1 MTRARLSAFDASF
14 LAIETPTAH
23 MHVGWVAI
31 FSPPVDGELPS
42 FSELRDHI
50 GSRLARAPRYR
61 QRLAP
66 VPFGV
71 LAAEWVD
78 DDAFSVERHVYRARG
93 PLGDLV
99 DEVMSVPLRRD
110 RPLWEMWICEDTER
124 EWFAIV
130 GKAHHCMIDG
140 TAAIE
145 LTSLLLDVTPEPAA
159 CEPDVWRAV
168 PAPSAERLLVRG
180 VRDLVGDQLGLLHG
194 SLRAAISPARA
205 AKQTVSGALRA
216 TRAVGH
222 SLRAAPAS
230 LLNRP
235 LTPLRSLAWTQRPLA
250 DLQLVKRNYGMTV
263 NDVLLAA
270 VAGGMR
276 TYMIRRREEPVA
288 LKVMVPVNVRSSNG
302 THAVG
307 NQISF
312 VFVELPCDE
321 PQPLGRLYQVRSAMS
336 QRKRDGAP
344 EGADLLFKAAARTP
358 VGVQRAISRLVA
370 SPRTFNLVV
379 SNVPGPR
386 APLFMLGCPLKTIY
400 PVVPLADQH
409 AVSIGMTTVGDQA
422 CFGIYADRQALPDVG
437 VLARDID
444 NALTELLA
452 CVDPSVTV
460 GPWLKPLQISARRLA
475 PLAPLAAEEESVTED
490 LA

>member
-14 LAIETPTAH
+14 LTVETPTAH
-23 MHVGWVAI
+23 MHVGFVATL
-31 FSPPVDGELPS
+31 SAPEGSLPPS
-42 FSELRDHI
+42 FAELRDHI

-61 QRLAP
+61 QKLAP
-66 VPFGV
+66 VPLG
-71 LAAEWVD
+71 LHTAEWVD
-78 DDAFSVERHVYRARG
+78 DEAFSVDRHVYRARG

-110 RPLWEMWICEDTER
+110 RPLWEMWICEDSSQ

-130 GKAHHCMIDG
+130 GKVHHCMIDG

-145 LTSLLLDVTPEPAA
+145 LTALLLDPTPEPGA
-159 CEPDVWRAV
+159 CEADGWRAT
-168 PAPSAERLLVRG
+168 PPPSAERLLVRG
-180 VRDLVGDQLGLLHG
+180 VRDLVGENLGLLQG
-194 SLRAAISPARA
+194 SLWAARAPTRAAR
-205 AKQTVSGALRA
+205 QTLKGAVRA

-222 SLRAAPAS
+222 SLRAAPES

-235 LTPLRSLAWTQRPLA
+235 LSPLRSLAWTQRPLA
-250 DLQLVKRNYGMTV
+250 DLQLIKRTYGMTV
-263 NDVLLAA
+263 NDVLLAG

-276 TYMIRRREEPVA
+276 TYMIRRREEPIA
-288 LKVMVPVNVRSSNG
+288 LKTMVPVSVRD
-302 THAVG
+302 TREQRPTG

-321 PQPLGRLYQVRSAMS
+321 AQPLGRLYGVRAAMN

-344 EGADLLFKAAARTP
+344 EGADLFFKAAARTP
-358 VGVQRAISRLVA
+358 SGVQRAISRLIA

-386 APLFMLGCPLKTIY
+386 APLFMLGCPLQSIY
-400 PVVPLADQH
+400 PVVPLADHH
-409 AVSIGMTTVGDQA
+409 AVSVGMTTVRDQA
-422 CFGIYADRQALPDVG
+422 CFGIYADRQVLPDAG

-444 NALTELLA
+444 NAFTELLA
-452 CVDPSVTV
+452 CVDPSISADDL
-460 GPWLKPLQISARRLA
+460 LKPMQITARRLA
-475 PLAPLAAEEESVTED
+475 PLAPLAAEEPSVAENG
-490 LA
+490 A

>member
-1 MTRARLSAFDASF
+1 MTHARMSAFDASF

-31 FSPPVDGELPS
+31 LGAPAGCEPPS
-42 FSELRDHI
+42 FAELRDHI

-61 QRLAP
+61 QKLAP
-66 VPFGV
+66 VPLGV
-71 LAAEWVD
+71 HAAEWVD
-78 DDAFSVERHVYRARG
+78 DEAFCVERHVYRARA

-110 RPLWEMWICEDTER
+110 RPLWEMWICEDGER
-124 EWFAIV
+124 EWIAIV

-140 TAAIE
+140 TAALE
-145 LTSLLLDVTPEPAA
+145 LTSLLLDATPEPSPSDPHA
-159 CEPDVWRAV
+159 WRAA

-180 VRDLVGDQLGLLHG
+180 ARDLLGDHLGLLRG
-194 SLRAAISPARA
+194 SLRAATSPTRS

-216 TRAVGH
+216 ARAAGH
-222 SLRAAPAS
+222 SLRAAPQS

-235 LTPLRSLAWTQRPLA
+235 LSPLRALAWTHRPLA
-250 DLQLVKRNYGMTV
+250 DLQLVKRAYGMTI

-276 TYMIRRREEPVA
+276 TYMLRRREDPIA
-288 LKVMVPVNVRSSNG
+288 LKAMVPVNVRRPG
-302 THAVG
+302 DAHALG

-312 VFVELPCDE
+312 VFVELPCNE
-321 PQPLGRLYQVRSAMS
+321 SQPLGRLYHVRSTMK

-400 PVVPLADQH
+400 PVVPLADNH

-422 CFGIYADRQALPDVG
+422 CFGIYADRQALPDVD
-437 VLARDID
+437 VLARDVD
-444 NALTELLA
+444 NAITELLA

-460 GPWLKPLQISARRLA
+460 GPWLKPLQMTAGRLA
-475 PLAPLAAEEESVTED
+475 PLAPLAAQEASASEE